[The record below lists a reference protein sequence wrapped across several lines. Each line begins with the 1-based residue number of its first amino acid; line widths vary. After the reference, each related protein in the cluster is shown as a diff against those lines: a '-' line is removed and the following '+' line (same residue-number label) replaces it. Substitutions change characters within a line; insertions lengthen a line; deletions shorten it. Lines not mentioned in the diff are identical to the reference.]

1 MKKDFYGLISEHEGK
16 MAGIGSISTS
26 SLLNCNCKKRC
37 CLNNAICSKC
47 FSNFYQ
53 GFRKQLREKLA
64 RNTELLTTRLLTKL
78 EIQNLCISSLFF
90 RFEAFGDLINSIQFK
105 NYCNIARFFKN
116 TKFAIW
122 TKNPHVIVEYVKKGG
137 RIPKNLTIGL
147 SSLFINSRMNEKS
160 IAYFEKF
167 FHVDFVFTV
176 FNEKYINENNININC
191 GSKNCLNCH
200 FCYCHHKQTAYVN
213 EKLK

>member
-1 MKKDFYGLISEHEGK
+1 
-16 MAGIGSISTS
+16 MAGIPSISTS
-26 SLLNCNCKKRC
+26 SLFNINCRKRC
-37 CLNNAICSKC
+37 CLENAICSKC
-47 FSNFYQ
+47 YSNHMQ

-78 EIQNLCISSLFF
+78 EISNLCIASLYF
-90 RFEAFGDLINSIQFK
+90 RFEAFGDLINTIQFT
-105 NYCNIARFFKN
+105 NYCNIAKAYKN

-137 RIPKNLTIGL
+137 RIPKNLIIGL
-147 SSLFINSRMNEKS
+147 SSLFINNRMSNNT

-167 FHVDFVFTV
+167 FHIDFVFTV
-176 FNEKYINENNININC
+176 FNEKYINDNNIQINC
-191 GSKNCLNCH
+191 GAKDCLKCH
-200 FCYCHHKQTAYVN
+200 FCYYHHKQTAFVN

>member
-1 MKKDFYGLISEHEGK
+1 MKKDFYRLITNHEGK
-16 MAGIGSISTS
+16 MEGIPSISTS
-26 SLLNCNCKKRC
+26 SLFNFNCIHRC
-37 CLNNAICSKC
+37 NLQNTICSKC
-47 FSNFYQ
+47 YSNHLQ
-53 GFRKQLREKLA
+53 GFRKQLREKLV
-64 RNTELLTTRLLTKL
+64 RNTEILTTRLLTKL

-90 RFEAFGDLINSIQFK
+90 RFEAFGDLINTTQFE

-147 SSLFINSRMNEKS
+147 SSLFINSRMSEKS
-160 IAYFEKF
+160 IAYFEKY

-176 FNEKYINENNININC
+176 FDKDYISENNISINC
-191 GSKNCLNCH
+191 GSKNCLKCH
-200 FCYCHHKQTAYVN
+200 FCYCHHKKTAFVN